1 MELFEGT
8 LGDENADRRLAAIVE
23 SSDDAIIG
31 KTLAGMVTSWNRG
44 AERMFGWSAEEMLGQ
59 RVEQALHEKNVEL
72 ENAVLAK
79 DRFLARLSHELR
91 TPLNAVIGFTGTLL
105 MELPGPLNNEQR
117 RQLETAQ
124 TAARNLLSIINDL
137 LDLAKIESGKV
148 ELSRQ
153 EVSCRALL
161 NDVVGALRP
170 LADAKGL
177 ALEAMVPDRDVTVRT
192 NAKVLSQILVNLT
205 SNAIKFTE
213 EGKVELSVVDGELAV
228 TSEYGKGSTFS
239 IRMPTA

>member
-1 MELFEGT
+1 MELFEET

-213 EGKVELSVVDGELAV
+213 EGKVELSVVGGELAV

>member
-1 MELFEGT
+1 MELFEET